1 MTTADEPIPFRAA
14 AHPLWAGLER
24 FAFDAGAPDRP
35 PPLRTFARRLA
46 AKQGWSALFAAR
58 VVDEYRRFLFLAV
71 AAGRPVCPSEEVD
84 EAWHLHL
91 TDTRSYWHDLCAGV
105 LGTPLHHDASRG
117 GAEDGRRHR
126 EMYRATLAAYREWF
140 GADPPADI
148 WPPAWRRFDAGH
160 RPVPIDM
167 ADHWVIR
174 RPRWWPRSRMAR
186 ASLATVPL
194 VAIAPLVGQGLG
206 PFDLPGPTFLAL
218 FIGLF
223 VAAIVASVA
232 LRYAW
237 RDVPARDERELL
249 PEEVACLAHGPTGAI
264 RATLAGM
271 LDASE
276 LAGRAKNSWSSGT
289 RNFLLEKVADAV
301 PIAGGIAGA
310 IRGAVRD
317 GGGTSLA
324 TVERDPGVVEEADAL
339 RRRLQERGW
348 LLDDDR
354 LWWLRWLPTGGF
366 GLLLLFGLAKIG
378 IGLSRGRPV
387 EFLFLGCAVTVAAM
401 VWAFRAPRTSLAAD
415 RLLAT
420 LRIQHATHSPGD
432 PTDLVLMAGLFGAAA
447 LSSPHL
453 EPYKKTWQT
462 EAASG
467 GSGGCGT
474 TSGCGGGGG
483 DGGGGCGGGCG
494 GCGGGD

>member
-46 AKQGWSALFAAR
+46 AKQGWSAPFAAR

-148 WPPAWRRFDAGH
+148 WPPAWRRFAASR
-160 RPVPIDM
+160 RPAAIDL

-174 RPRWWPRSRMAR
+174 RPRWWPRSRVAQGT
-186 ASLATVPL
+186 LATVPL

-206 PFDLPGPTFLAL
+206 PFDLAGPEFLLL
-218 FIGLF
+218 FGGLF
-223 VAAIVASVA
+223 GALVAATAMLRSV
-232 LRYAW
+232 W
-237 RDVPARDERELL
+237 RHQAARDDRELL
-249 PEEVACLAHGPTGAI
+249 PEEVACLARGPAGAI

-271 LDASE
+271 LDAGE
-276 LAGRAKNSWSSGT
+276 LAGRKRNGWTSGAH
-289 RNFLLEKVADAV
+289 NYLLEAVADAA
-301 PIAGGIAGA
+301 PLPGGIAAA
-310 IRGAVRD
+310 IRGSVRG

-324 TVERDPGVVEEADAL
+324 TVEHDPGVVEEADAL

-354 LWWLRWLPTGGF
+354 LWWLRWLPTCGF
-366 GLLLLFGLAKIG
+366 GLLLLFGLAKIA
-378 IGLSRGRPV
+378 IGTSRGRPV
-387 EFLFLGCAVTVAAM
+387 EFLFFGCVVTVAAM
-401 VWAFRAPRTSLAAD
+401 VWAFRVPRTSHAAD
-415 RLLAT
+415 DLLAT
-420 LRIQHATHSPGD
+420 MRIQHATHSPGD

-447 LSSPHL
+447 LASPHL
-453 EPYKKTWQT
+453 EPYKKTWQA